1 MSQNEAG
8 MPDHPLKG
16 QPLPRVGKERQT
28 SLFKTAPFFLL
39 KKYFI
44 YLAVPG
50 PSCSVRDLWSSLLLT
65 EFLVEAMELLVAMCG
80 VSFPDQG
87 ANLCPPAVEV
97 WIPNHRTTMEF
108 LIVFNDC
115 VILHYIHVSHLYRL
129 KNHWFYNN
137 MFSTRKWYL
146 GVMT

>member
-87 ANLCPPAVEV
+87 ANLRPCIGNTESWPLEHQESPKNCPFLMRRHSTPVLGTGSP
-97 WIPNHRTTMEF
+97 WIRNSMGRRRIPWW
-108 LIVFNDC
+108 
-115 VILHYIHVSHLYRL
+115 S
-129 KNHWFYNN
+129 
-137 MFSTRKWYL
+137 S
-146 GVMT
+146 G